1 MTACISDKSLNKI
14 VSEKTEKNKLSLP
27 KSIKM
32 SDSPRIG
39 SDCKFL
45 IPILN
50 PAGVVCKRKK
60 IYYEYRA
67 VISVLFLSKD
77 RKTSTRKIWFD
88 HYKYLFLFHF
98 LKLKAL
104 LLKLK
109 FNCNPPPPF
118 KKKNFDYLQNL
129 RWFRLNFHGC

>member
-1 MTACISDKSLNKI
+1 MTASISDKSLNKI

-60 IYYEYRA
+60 SITNTE
-67 VISVLFLSKD
+67 LLS
-77 RKTSTRKIWFD
+77 RCYSFPKIEKHPQGKFD
-88 HYKYLFLFHF
+88 SL
-98 LKLKAL
+98 
-104 LLKLK
+104 
-109 FNCNPPPPF
+109 
-118 KKKNFDYLQNL
+118 
-129 RWFRLNFHGC
+129 